1 MLDYRRICRQCNR
14 SQNLYEQIW
23 VLLTIERILL
33 LRLFLLESR
42 TMS

>member
-1 MLDYRRICRQCNR
+1 MLDYRRICRQCN
-14 SQNLYEQIW
+14 SSLNLYKQIW